1 MAPKAGRPVP
11 DTKIQDALSAVVN
24 DDSLDDGELTVR
36 NIRAIVEQR
45 LGLADG
51 FLKKDKKW
59 NEKSRE
65 IIDFAWVGV
74 PRRLGGPG

>member
-1 MAPKAGRPVP
+1 MAPKARSVP
-11 DTKIQDALSAVVN
+11 DSKIQGALSAVVN
-24 DDSLDDGELTVR
+24 DDSLDDSELTVR

-45 LGLADG
+45 LSLADG

-65 IIDFAWVGV
+65 IIDLAWVGFPPPAL
-74 PRRLGGPG
+74 PRCG